1 MQKLYLTFLLSFFQ
15 SLYFSQSMKG
25 FHIPDSL
32 KNKNLDQLRKCY
44 DKVFRIDNS
53 KAELYANTILS
64 KGKKENNNDLIFD
77 V

>member
-1 MQKLYLTFLLSFFQ
+1 
-15 SLYFSQSMKG
+15 MKG